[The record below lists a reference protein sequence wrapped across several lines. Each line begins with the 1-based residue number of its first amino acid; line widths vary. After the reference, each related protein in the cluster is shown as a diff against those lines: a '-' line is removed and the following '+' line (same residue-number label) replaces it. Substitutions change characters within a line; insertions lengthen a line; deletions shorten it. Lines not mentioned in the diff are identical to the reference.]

1 MLGNFVSV
9 TNDILEANNCLKPEK
24 DLGVEERER
33 KRERERERERN
44 ARIPRVL

>member
-1 MLGNFVSV
+1 MSV

-33 KRERERERERN
+33 KREREREREREKREN
-44 ARIPRVL
+44 S

>member
-33 KRERERERERN
+33 KREREREREREKREN
-44 ARIPRVL
+44 S